1 MTDRIVFRMDKE
13 PVPRWNKFVQG
24 YYDASRITTSDLFDQ
39 AVSLSA
45 QGDAN
50 ISEEMAARGIRL
62 RTAMPMH
69 VSFYAFNMRDEVVG
83 GYTEDKRKLRRAISI
98 AIDVKE
104 YISIF
109 RNERGL
115 AAQSPIP
122 PGIFGNEQ
130 GRAGINPFVFRWDAR
145 RQRPVRRSLDEA
157 KQLLAE
163 AGYPGGY
170 DKEGKQL
177 TIRYVDRATTG
188 DARTAQQWI
197 RKQFEKLNIR
207 MQVENTDQ
215 NQFTNKVLEGNYQ
228 MLNWGW
234 MADYPDAEN
243 FMFLLYGPNAKVT
256 SKGENVPNYEN
267 AEYDRLFERM
277 ENMENGPERLAIIRK
292 MLHIIRRDAP
302 WVFDRHDLDY
312 EMYHSWCEN
321 AFPHALA
328 YNQEKYRRIDV
339 AARREYRRKYNTPIW
354 WPIVALGLLVTAAA
368 VPAGRAA
375 ARHFREI

>member
-1 MTDRIVFRMDKE
+1 MSDARARPEAPAASGEIGPLRLGPLEVRPPVVLAPMAGITNPPFRALCREYGAGLCISEMITARGWLHGNRMTRLLAAPGQGERPRSVQVYGTDPADVGEMVRQLVDE
-13 PVPRWNKFVQG
+13 GVDHVDLNLGCPVP
-24 YYDASRITTSDLFDQ
+24 
-39 AVSLSA
+39 
-45 QGDAN
+45 
-50 ISEEMAARGIRL
+50 
-62 RTAMPMH
+62 
-69 VSFYAFNMRDEVVG
+69 
-83 GYTEDKRKLRRAISI
+83 
-98 AIDVKE
+98 
-104 YISIF
+104 
-109 RNERGL
+109 
-115 AAQSPIP
+115 
-122 PGIFGNEQ
+122 
-130 GRAGINPFVFRWDAR
+130 
-145 RQRPVRRSLDEA
+145 
-157 KQLLAE
+157 
-163 AGYPGGY
+163 
-170 DKEGKQL
+170 
-177 TIRYVDRATTG
+177 
-188 DARTAQQWI
+188 
-197 RKQFEKLNIR
+197 
-207 MQVENTDQ
+207 
-215 NQFTNKVLEGNYQ
+215 
-228 MLNWGW
+228 
-234 MADYPDAEN
+234 
-243 FMFLLYGPNAKVT
+243 KVT